1 MQKIGTIKFVQVQRE
16 SLKTMDGETR
26 IFYTEPLEQVET
38 LRLSPQG
45 IVGLSANGEE
55 IVDVHSEG
63 HPRSRYRG
71 DNKISFGFLQNYER
85 MRQRF
90 GQHIKDGNAAESI
103 IVDADVDIANLDLS
117 RKFFIQHGETLIE
130 LKEVIPAPP
139 CNEFSTWCLIVPQ
152 CADDVKAALQFLMN
166 GTRGYYADLAV
177 AGDYVVQAGDTI
189 LVE

>member
-1 MQKIGTIKFVQVQRE
+1 MQKIGTVKFVQVQRE

-26 IFYTEPLEQVET
+26 IFYTEPLQRAEK
-38 LRLSPQG
+38 LRITPQG
-45 IVGLSANGEE
+45 IVGIGTLGEE
-55 IVDVHSEG
+55 IVDVHSES

-90 GQHIKDGNAAESI
+90 GTHIKDGYAAESI
-103 IVDADVDIANLDLS
+103 VIDATIDISKLDLS
-117 RKFFIQHGETLIE
+117 RRFFLQHGDTVIE
-130 LKEVIPAPP
+130 LKDVIPAPP
-139 CNEFSTWCLIVPQ
+139 CNEFSTYCLIVPQ

-177 AGDYVVQAGDTI
+177 AGEYTVQAGDTL

>member
-1 MQKIGTIKFVQVQRE
+1 MEKIGTIQFVQVQRE

-26 IFYTEPLEQVET
+26 IFYTEPLERVEK
-38 LRLSPQG
+38 LRFTPAG
-45 IVGLSANGEE
+45 IIGLKHGQE
-55 IVDVHSEG
+55 IVDVHNES

-85 MRQRF
+85 MRERF
-90 GQHIKDGNAAESI
+90 GKHIKDGNAAESI
-103 IVDADVDIANLDLS
+103 IIDANVDVSKLDLS
-117 RKFFIQHGETLIE
+117 RKFFIQHGESLIE

-177 AGDYVVQAGDTI
+177 AGEYTVQAGDTFWM
-189 LVE
+189 E